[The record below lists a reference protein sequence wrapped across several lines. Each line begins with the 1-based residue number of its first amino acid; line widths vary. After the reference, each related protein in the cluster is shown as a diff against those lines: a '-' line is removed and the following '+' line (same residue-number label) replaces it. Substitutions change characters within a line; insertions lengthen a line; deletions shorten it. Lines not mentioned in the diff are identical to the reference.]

1 MRKSVRTV
9 SGCRGDGGSPG
20 NSGTNLRSDHADTNR
35 DVCRRCDCD
44 ANAFSNSSA
53 EPHSH
58 ADLHAESHCNA
69 DSRADAPVSAGY
81 ASGTHGQHLVAL
93 EL

>member
-20 NSGTNLRSDHADTNR
+20 NSGTNLRSDHADTDRRTHCHR
-35 DVCRRCDCD
+35 DAS
-44 ANAFSNSSA
+44 ANPHSASDRYANTVSNSD
-53 EPHSH
+53 P
-58 ADLHAESHCNA
+58 DPNA
-69 DSRADAPVSAGY
+69 HSRADAPVSAGY
-81 ASGTHGQHLVAL
+81 ASGTHGQHLVVL